1 MPSSDGIAFFVVI
14 IYNCINGVC
23 IIYFIR
29 LRVQWDLEGAVME
42 LQERIDALDLWDE
55 MPYSLEIKDFGNT
68 VILVSESAEIRF
80 INCVEISIKSSLL
93 VKNKSMKFHNY
104 RNHEYDVQDISVEPC
119 VVTIDGTMTHNKK
132 WVSPVLNGV
141 KAKIVMP
148 VMCIDLIAVD
158 FIISTKKDEEN
169 LIQSKFSYIDLE

>member
-1 MPSSDGIAFFVVI
+1 
-14 IYNCINGVC
+14 
-23 IIYFIR
+23 
-29 LRVQWDLEGAVME
+29 ME

-93 VKNKSMKFHNY
+93 VKNKPMKFHNY

-132 WVSPVLNGV
+132 TVTPILNGV
-141 KAKIVMP
+141 KAKIDLTV
-148 VMCIDLIAVD
+148 VWIELIAVD
-158 FIISTKKDEEN
+158 FIIYTKEQEEK
-169 LIQSKFSYIDLE
+169 LIQSKFSYKDVIKEW